1 MTWLYHAY
9 NVMLIPQYETPSQC
23 HDISQVAW
31 GLLHLLPTEV
41 EGGASTIS
49 VTSSAIGEGYV
60 ITADV
65 FFFRVLVTLWTSVWT
80 DSNEISRIGLVWS
93 KEQFVKLWP
102 FRISIWVQ
110 DFFLFRMGL
119 ARLFLVLLDC
129 FSLFMHRGL
138 CSRCASCII
147 DDLVL

>member
-49 VTSSAIGEGYV
+49 VTSSAIGEGSV

-65 FFFRVLVTLWTSVWT
+65 FFSRTSNIVDERMNGFKWNFPDRFGMIKGTICQTLAV
-80 DSNEISRIGLVWS
+80 
-93 KEQFVKLWP
+93 P
-102 FRISIWVQ
+102 Y
-110 DFFLFRMGL
+110 
-119 ARLFLVLLDC
+119 
-129 FSLFMHRGL
+129 
-138 CSRCASCII
+138 
-147 DDLVL
+147 